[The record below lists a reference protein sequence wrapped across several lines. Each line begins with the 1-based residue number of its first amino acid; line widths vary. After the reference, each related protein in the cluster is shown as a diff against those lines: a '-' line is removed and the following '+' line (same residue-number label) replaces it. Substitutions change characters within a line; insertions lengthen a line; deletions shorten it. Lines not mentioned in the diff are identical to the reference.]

1 MARGPR
7 RRTSPPRRSL
17 SVTRHAPA
25 TARRTKGAQPLPSAW
40 RSGSPK
46 RRLRALF
53 AIGATAMCILL
64 GRVAVLQVFEASG
77 FVAEGERQRIRSTP
91 LPAPRGAIFDR
102 NGFELAISGPRT
114 TLWADPRLIADPAAT
129 AAMIAP
135 LIGLR
140 ADETAALTERLSSS
154 AEFVYVARQVDD
166 VAAQQVLGLELPGL
180 AGYAEPRRF
189 YPNGDLAAGVLGAT
203 DPDGNGIAGLEL
215 LYDEVLGGEPGEL
228 IRERSS
234 RGNTIPSGRYEL
246 VPARPG
252 DDLVL
257 TIDRALQYKVEQL
270 LTAQVGAVGA
280 RGGTVVVM
288 RTDGDIV
295 AMANVRVDAE
305 TGVPAVT
312 RANLAAVDTFEP
324 GSVAKIV
331 TAAGALNDSAATPQ
345 TVFEVPYQRQFF
357 DVRFSDGIPH
367 GTESWTLTDII
378 TKSSNIGTMLVS
390 ERLGVPRMEHYLRAF
405 GFGERTGLGFP
416 GEAAGILE
424 DAEDWNGTEQVT
436 VAYGYGVAVTGVQLA
451 AAMNT
456 IANDGEYV
464 SPRLVAATIDEDGNE
479 RPTPAPETREVLR
492 PDVAE
497 QMNLI
502 LRDVI
507 CRGTAHEAKVEGYA
521 VAGKTG
527 TAYKARD
534 AGGYTDSAGNRK
546 YYASF
551 AGFLPAEDPQL
562 TILVSIDEPPQS
574 GDHYGG
580 LVSAPLFVQVAKE
593 AVSRFQIPPTTSGPS
608 CAAPPAS
615 G

>member
-1 MARGPR
+1 M
-7 RRTSPPRRSL
+7 
-17 SVTRHAPA
+17 
-25 TARRTKGAQPLPSAW
+25 W

-46 RRLRALF
+46 RRLRIVFVFGAVALV
-53 AIGATAMCILL
+53 GLL
-64 GRVAVLQVFEASG
+64 VRVSVLQVFEAGG
-77 FVAEGERQRIRSTP
+77 FVAEGERQRVRSTP

-102 NGFELAISGPRT
+102 NGYELAISGPRT
-114 TLWADPRLIADPAAT
+114 TLWADPRLVEDPAAT
-129 AAMIAP
+129 AAAVAP
-135 LIGLR
+135 LLGLR
-140 ADETAALTERLSSS
+140 PEQEGTLTERLSSR
-154 AEFVYVARQVDD
+154 AEFVYVGRQVDD
-166 VAAQQVLGLELPGL
+166 VIAQQVLGLELPGL
-180 AGYAEPRRF
+180 AGYAEPKRF
-189 YPNGDLAAGVLGAT
+189 YPNGSLAGGVLGST

-215 LYDEVLGGEPGEL
+215 LYDEVLAGEPGEL

-234 RGNTIPSGRYEL
+234 RGNTIPSGRFEL
-246 VPARPG
+246 VPARAG

-270 LTAQVGAVGA
+270 LAAQVANVGA

-288 RTDGDIV
+288 RTDGDVV
-295 AMANVRVDAE
+295 AMANVRVDDD
-305 TGVPAVT
+305 TGRPEVT
-312 RANLAAVDTFEP
+312 SANLAAVDTFEP

-331 TAAGALNDSAATPQ
+331 TAAGALNDGVASPQ
-345 TVFEVPYQRQFF
+345 TIFEVPYERQFY
-357 DVRFSDGIPH
+357 DVRFTDGIPH
-367 GTESWTLTDII
+367 GNEMWTLTDII

-390 ERLGVPRMEHYLRAF
+390 EQLGASRMEHYLRSF
-405 GFGERTGLGFP
+405 GFGGRTGLGFP
-416 GEAAGILE
+416 GEAEGILE
-424 DAEDWNGTEQVT
+424 PADDWQGTEKVT

-464 SPRLVAATIDEDGNE
+464 SPRLVDATISASGEA
-479 RPTPAPETREVLR
+479 RPTPAPDRHRVLR

-497 QMNLI
+497 QMNII

-507 CRGTAHEAKVEGYA
+507 CRGTAKEAKMDGYT

-534 AGGYTDSAGNRK
+534 AGGYEDTAGNRK

-580 LVSAPLFVQVAKE
+580 LVSAPLFVQIAKE

-608 CAAPPAS
+608 CDAAPT

>member
-1 MARGPR
+1 MFV
-7 RRTSPPRRSL
+7 L
-17 SVTRHAPA
+17 
-25 TARRTKGAQPLPSAW
+25 GAV
-40 RSGSPK
+40 
-46 RRLRALF
+46 ALAGLF
-53 AIGATAMCILL
+53 V
-64 GRVAVLQVFEASG
+64 RVAVLQVFEAAG
-77 FVAEGERQRIRSTP
+77 FVAEGERQRVRSTP
-91 LPAPRGAIFDR
+91 LPAARGAIFDR

-114 TLWADPRLIADPAAT
+114 TLWADPRLVEDPAAT
-129 AAMIAP
+129 TTALTPLLGLGPEQAA
-135 LIGLR
+135 
-140 ADETAALTERLSSS
+140 TLTERLSTD

-166 VAAQQVLGLELPGL
+166 VVAQQVLDLELPGL
-180 AGYAEPRRF
+180 AGYAEPKRF
-189 YPNGDLAAGVLGAT
+189 YPNGSLAAGVLGAT
-203 DPDGNGIAGLEL
+203 DPDGNGISGLEL
-215 LYDEVLGGEPGEL
+215 LYDEVLAGEPGEL

-234 RGNTIPSGRYEL
+234 RGNTIPTGRFEL
-246 VPARPG
+246 VPARAG

-270 LTAQVGAVGA
+270 LRTQVANVGA

-295 AMANVRVDAE
+295 AMANVRVDRE
-305 TGVPAVT
+305 TGRPEVT
-312 RANLAAVDTFEP
+312 NANLAAVDTFEP

-331 TAAGALNDSAATPQ
+331 TAAGALNDGVATPQ
-345 TVFEVPYQRQFF
+345 SVFEVPYQRQFF
-357 DVRFSDGIPH
+357 DVRFTDGIPH
-367 GTESWTLTDII
+367 GNEMWTLTDII

-390 ERLGVPRMEHYLRAF
+390 EQLGVPRMEHYLRSF

-424 DAEDWNGTEQVT
+424 PAEEWQGTEKVT
-436 VAYGYGVAVTGVQLA
+436 VAYGYGVAVTGVQLV
-451 AAMNT
+451 AAMNA
-456 IANDGEYV
+456 IANGGEYV
-464 SPRLVAATIDEDGNE
+464 SPRLVEATISAEGE
-479 RPTPAPETREVLR
+479 ARPTPDPERQQVLR

-497 QMNLI
+497 QLNLI

-507 CRGTAHEAKVEGYA
+507 CRGTAKEAQMEGYT

-534 AGGYTDSAGNRK
+534 AGGYTDVAGNRK

-593 AVSRFQIPPTTSGPS
+593 AVSRFQIPPTTTGPT
-608 CAAPPAS
+608 CAPP

>member
-1 MARGPR
+1 MQRHATR
-7 RRTSPPRRSL
+7 
-17 SVTRHAPA
+17 RHAPA
-25 TARRTKGAQPLPSAW
+25 RQPPVPSLW

-46 RRLRALF
+46 RRLRFVFAAGAVAL
-53 AIGATAMCILL
+53 AGLL
-64 GRVAVLQVFEASG
+64 ARVTVLQVFEASG

-114 TLWADPRLIADPAAT
+114 TLWADPRLVADPAGT
-129 AAMIAP
+129 AAAVTE
-135 LIGLR
+135 LLGLR
-140 ADETAALTERLSSS
+140 PDQTAALTERLSSD

-166 VAAQQVLGLELPGL
+166 VLAQEVLDRELPGL

-203 DPDGNGIAGLEL
+203 DPDGNGISGLEL
-215 LYDEVLGGEPGEL
+215 LYDEVLEGEPGEL

-246 VPARPG
+246 VPARAG

-257 TIDRALQYKVEQL
+257 TLDRALQYKVEQL
-270 LTAQVGAVGA
+270 LAAQVAAVGA

-288 RTDGDIV
+288 RTDGDVV
-295 AMANVRVDAE
+295 AMANVRVDPD
-305 TGVPAVT
+305 TGRPAVT
-312 RANLAAVDTFEP
+312 SANLAAVDTFEP

-331 TAAGALNDSAATPQ
+331 TAAGALNDGAATPQ
-345 TVFEVPYQRQFF
+345 TVFQVPYQRQFY
-357 DVRFSDGIPH
+357 DVRFYDGIPH
-367 GTESWTLTDII
+367 GDESWTLTDII

-416 GEAAGILE
+416 GEAEGILK
-424 DAEDWNGTEQVT
+424 DAEDWQGTEQVT
-436 VAYGYGVAVTGVQLA
+436 VAYGYGVGVTGVQLA

-464 SPRLVAATIDEDGNE
+464 SPRLVEATIGEHGDETV
-479 RPTPAPETREVLR
+479 TPAPERRRVLR

-507 CRGTAHEAKVEGYA
+507 CQGTAKEAKVEGYT

-534 AGGYTDSAGNRK
+534 AGGYGEGGNRK

-593 AVSRFQIPPTTSGPS
+593 AVSRFQIPPTSSGPG
-608 CAAPPAS
+608 CAAPA
-615 G
+615 GG